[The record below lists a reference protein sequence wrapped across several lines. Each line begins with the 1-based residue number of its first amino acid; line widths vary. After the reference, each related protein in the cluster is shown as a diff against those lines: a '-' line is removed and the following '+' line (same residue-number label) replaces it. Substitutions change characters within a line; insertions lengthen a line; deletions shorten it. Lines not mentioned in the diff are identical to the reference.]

1 MTVFRGLW
9 RYSGYN
15 LPKWVALQAA
25 AAAVG
30 LDFRL
35 RCQLDLLF
43 LVGLTVAAA
52 VAAAVV
58 EMGVDW

>member
-15 LPKWVALQAA
+15 LPKWVALQA

-52 VAAAVV
+52 VAAAAVV